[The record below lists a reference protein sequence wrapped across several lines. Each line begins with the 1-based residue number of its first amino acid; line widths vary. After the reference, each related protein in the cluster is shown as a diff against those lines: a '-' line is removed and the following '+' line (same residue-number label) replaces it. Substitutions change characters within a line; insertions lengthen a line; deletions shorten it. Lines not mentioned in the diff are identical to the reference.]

1 MFTIFVFVMCMYL
14 VVNTYDSAPA
24 DFEKLKTARAQLD
37 QIQTLLT
44 PTGVKGDESFQ
55 LAEAGGKNL
64 QAFINAYEKR
74 NQANHTFVLTVMLAC
89 LGVTLL
95 CFLFICFRLLKAT
108 AQIVEQE
115 TDSAGFRTSL
125 DGEIIPQLHLLENNI
140 VQMPEKLTEI
150 QSISRENKN
159 QAKGIFDSAG
169 IVHGNIKRVANAMK
183 QASGNLMLISSAAE
197 GITGSINEIVK
208 NSENAKAVTQEAV
221 AETRNTTAKVGELK
235 KAANSI
241 DSVSNTINEISEQT
255 NLLALNAR
263 IEAARAGDAGKGFAV
278 VANEV
283 KLLARQTADATEDIR
298 RKVEH
303 INTITKE
310 MVTQIEQISDTI
322 HNSNEM
328 VTSIALAVE
337 NQSVSTREIADNVA
351 QASQG
356 ISEVSGKVSAN
367 LEFVSGILN
376 NIKTVEERSE
386 TLSVEADGTIQSSLE
401 QVAISEALGRLM
413 ADLSAAWNNWGQ
425 SKSKR

>member
-1 MFTIFVFVMCMYL
+1 
-14 VVNTYDSAPA
+14 
-24 DFEKLKTARAQLD
+24 
-37 QIQTLLT
+37 
-44 PTGVKGDESFQ
+44 
-55 LAEAGGKNL
+55 
-64 QAFINAYEKR
+64 
-74 NQANHTFVLTVMLAC
+74 
-89 LGVTLL
+89 
-95 CFLFICFRLLKAT
+95 
-108 AQIVEQE
+108 
-115 TDSAGFRTSL
+115 
-125 DGEIIPQLHLLENNI
+125 
-140 VQMPEKLTEI
+140 
-150 QSISRENKN
+150 
-159 QAKGIFDSAG
+159 
-169 IVHGNIKRVANAMK
+169 
-183 QASGNLMLISSAAE
+183 
-197 GITGSINEIVK
+197 
-208 NSENAKAVTQEAV
+208 
-221 AETRNTTAKVGELK
+221 
-235 KAANSI
+235 
-241 DSVSNTINEISEQT
+241 
-255 NLLALNAR
+255 
-263 IEAARAGDAGKGFAV
+263 
-278 VANEV
+278 
-283 KLLARQTADATEDIR
+283 
-298 RKVEH
+298 VEH